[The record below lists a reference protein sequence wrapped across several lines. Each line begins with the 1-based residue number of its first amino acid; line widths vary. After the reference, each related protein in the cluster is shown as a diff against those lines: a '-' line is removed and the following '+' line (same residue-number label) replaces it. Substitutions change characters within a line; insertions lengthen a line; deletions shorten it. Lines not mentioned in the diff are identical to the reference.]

1 MTQEDALNILI
12 QVADASILKGGFLTR
27 PEIVVIDKAISMFT
41 SEQAP
46 VDVEKEKGLKKA

>member
-46 VDVEKEKGLKKA
+46 VDVEEKGLKKA